1 MNYLAHAYLS
11 FNIPEVLAGN
21 MISDFVKGKK
31 QFDYSKNIQIGI
43 QLHRAIDT
51 FTDAHAITKHAKQ
64 YLQPAVGAYS
74 GAFVDVVYD
83 HFLANDTTQFS
94 TNIVLQQFANTTYAS
109 LTSLAHLLPERF
121 VNMLPSMQQ
130 HNWLYNYQYLHGIDN
145 SFKSVTRKAKYL
157 SSSENCFKLFEANY
171 VALEKCYNQ
180 FFPEVKEMAIA
191 FLNIKGLV

>member
-11 FNIPEVLAGN
+11 FQIPDILAGN

-74 GAFVDVVYD
+74 GAFIDVVYD
-83 HFLANDTTQFS
+83 HFLAKDTTQFA
-94 TNIVLQQFANTTYAS
+94 TNDALQQFATATYHA
-109 LTSLAHLLPERF
+109 LTVLAPQLPERF
-121 VNMLPSMQQ
+121 VNMLPSMQL
-130 HNWLYNYQYLHGIDN
+130 HNWLFNYQYMNGIDN
-145 SFKSVTRKAKYL
+145 SFKSVTRRAKYL
-157 SSSENCFKLFEANY
+157 ASSESCFKLFEANY
-171 VALEKCYNQ
+171 VALQNCYTA
-180 FFPEVKEMAIA
+180 FFPDVKEMAID
-191 FLNIKGLV
+191 FLNEKGIV